1 MIVDKLPFQV
11 PTEPVVAARLNRIR
25 EMGGDPFLDYT
36 VPEAIISLKQGLGR
50 LIRSRTD
57 SGLLAI
63 LDSRISTR
71 RYGELFMRSLPKCRV
86 TDNMDS
92 LRNFFQPNTS

>member
-1 MIVDKLPFQV
+1 M
-11 PTEPVVAARLNRIR
+11 AARQHRIR

-57 SGLLAI
+57 SGILAI
-63 LDSRISTR
+63 LDSRVTTR

-86 TDNMDS
+86 TDNMDC
-92 LRNFFQPNTS
+92 LRNFFGQATSQAGGGEPL